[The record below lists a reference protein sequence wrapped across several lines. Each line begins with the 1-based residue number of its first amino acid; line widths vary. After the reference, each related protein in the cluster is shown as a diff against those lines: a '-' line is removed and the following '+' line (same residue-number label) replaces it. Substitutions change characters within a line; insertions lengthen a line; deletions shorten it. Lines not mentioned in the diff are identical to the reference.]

1 MSIQCGLKDLVS
13 DGEVLAEY
21 VISGSYIPYHCIIER
36 GSTDI
41 ASALE
46 DTLHRILDAG
56 GSKEDIYEILGA
68 KIPNEEERRELQEF
82 DEFIVID
89 LGYVIPGLIM
99 SFHEEDEEV
108 KYYEEEKK

>member
-56 GSKEDIYEILGA
+56 GSEDDVYQILGA
-68 KIPNEEERRELQEF
+68 MIPNEKEWDELNEF
-82 DEFIVID
+82 DEYIMID
-89 LGYVIPGLIM
+89 LGYAIPGFIM
-99 SFHEEDEEV
+99 SFRILES
-108 KYYEEEKK
+108 EKRLI

>member
-1 MSIQCGLKDLVS
+1 MSMQCGLKDLVS

-21 VISGSYIPYHCIIER
+21 AISGSYVPYHCIIKR

-41 ASALE
+41 AGALE
-46 DTLHRILDAG
+46 DTLHRILDAD
-56 GSKEDIYEILGA
+56 GSKEDVFEILGA
-68 KIPNEEERRELQEF
+68 KIPSEEEWRELQEF
-82 DEFIVID
+82 DEFIEID

-99 SFHEEDEEV
+99 FFHEEDEEV

>member
-1 MSIQCGLKDLVS
+1 MSMQCVLNDLVS
-13 DGEVLAEY
+13 DGEVFAKY
-21 VISGSYIPYHCIIER
+21 AISDSYIPYYCIVR
-36 GSTDI
+36 SGSTDI

-56 GSKEDIYEILGA
+56 GSKEDVFEILGA
-68 KIPNEEERRELQEF
+68 KIPNEEEWRELQEF

-99 SFHEEDEEV
+99 SFHEDEEM
-108 KYYEEEKK
+108 KYYEEEKR